1 MCPPRPH
8 REVRTAKEGP
18 AGFISLCGV
27 KLCFSSLFKL
37 NLRPLPQ
44 SLLMAAKTESDIES
58 DEEFEDELVGSGPFK
73 VRSTGVFGQIRNQFS
88 KNRSDRVDKLL
99 SILPTLRDHH
109 RSPRRVSQDD
119 P

>member
-1 MCPPRPH
+1 
-8 REVRTAKEGP
+8 
-18 AGFISLCGV
+18 
-27 KLCFSSLFKL
+27 
-37 NLRPLPQ
+37 
-44 SLLMAAKTESDIES
+44 MAAKTESDIES

-109 RSPRRVSQDD
+109 RSTQGFPRRSMSVLTFWRRQHSSTCRLKDVRTSFG
-119 P
+119 